1 MLPYVRPEII
11 VMDIQQKTN
20 ECGIHY
26 MNFYRSHKAVLHE
39 LFYFTQKPKKIE
51 LGDAWGTNPYH
62 LFFYMLARFY
72 YVDDGVTDIVFYYPK
87 KELDFFT
94 EGALAALPSRFKREL
109 VKDDTYEYI
118 ELPACLWY
126 NDSIGERWIY
136 TYMRDLYKH
145 IGSSIQQKGK
155 YTYIIRDP
163 VSSNYRRILN
173 HKEVI
178 TIAKQEGFSIY
189 EMGNLTFVEQIRL
202 FRSSEFILGVHGAAF
217 SFLVFCEPGTQ
228 VLEIYPNRPGKNHF
242 YDISRKM
249 NLKYDRFIALDSFN
263 EENEDLVVNLSQF
276 RNDIRHLIRTR
287 CESLF

>member
-11 VMDIQQKTN
+11 ILDIQEKTN

-39 LFYFTQKPKKIE
+39 LFYFTQKPKRIE

-94 EGALAALPSRFKREL
+94 EGALSALPSRFKREV

-189 EMGNLTFVEQIRL
+189 DMGNLTFVEQIRL

-242 YDISRKM
+242 YDLSRKM
-249 NLKYDRFIALDSFN
+249 NLKYDRFVGLDSFN

-276 RNDIRHLIRTR
+276 RHAIRHLIRTR